1 MHVTFVLT
9 NPSFDFTPD
18 YAIVTSY
25 LSSLSVLI
33 ISKVIPFRFIDAHR
47 MKIQGEG
54 VAQIFDWRVKAFWEN
69 CPGASPILAFIAFLL
84 RSFWK
89 I

>member
-1 MHVTFVLT
+1 MSADTDTEISAETDTETDNFR
-9 NPSFDFTPD
+9 
-18 YAIVTSY
+18 
-25 LSSLSVLI
+25 SLVLI